1 MRYRCLQLILAVALL
16 APIGCAVQ
24 PLGGA
29 RVPGTTT
36 LPTTGGGNPPSTP
49 SATNASSGVSRKRVN
64 GKEEPATLI
73 ALDRTRCTVTDT
85 RFRDIKIGDD
95 VTCSWSASDRAP

>member
-1 MRYRCLQLILAVALL
+1 MRYRCLRLFLAVAVL

-24 PLGGA
+24 PLGGSRA
-29 RVPGTTT
+29 PGAA
-36 LPTTGGGNPPSTP
+36 LPTGGGGSTP
-49 SATNASSGVSRKRVN
+49 SVSSGVSRKRVN

-95 VTCSWSASDRAP
+95 VICSWGASDRSP